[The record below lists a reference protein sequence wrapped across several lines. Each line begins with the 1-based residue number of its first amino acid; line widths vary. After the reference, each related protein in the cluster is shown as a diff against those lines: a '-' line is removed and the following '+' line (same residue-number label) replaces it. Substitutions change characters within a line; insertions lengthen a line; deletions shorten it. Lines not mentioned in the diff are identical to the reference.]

1 MLKTLT
7 APAMCTRC
15 GEPYVA
21 ALSPRSLVT
30 MQVPAF
36 RAPEIVGGRLMTI
49 DDTVCLVERHAPC
62 TGVGNYR

>member
-21 ALSPRSLVT
+21 ELSPRPLVT
-30 MQVPAF
+30 VQTPAF
-36 RAPEIVGGRLMTI
+36 RTPEVVGGRLMVI